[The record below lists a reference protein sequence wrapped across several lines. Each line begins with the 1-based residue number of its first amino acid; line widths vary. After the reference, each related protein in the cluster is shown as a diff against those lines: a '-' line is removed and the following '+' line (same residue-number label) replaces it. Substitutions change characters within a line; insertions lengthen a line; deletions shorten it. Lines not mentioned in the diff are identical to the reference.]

1 VRKLN
6 VEKRPWMKGR
16 FIKRAT
22 ARGGVAIASLT

>member
-6 VEKRPWMKGR
+6 IEKRPWMKGR

-22 ARGGVAIASLT
+22 TGGGVAIASLT